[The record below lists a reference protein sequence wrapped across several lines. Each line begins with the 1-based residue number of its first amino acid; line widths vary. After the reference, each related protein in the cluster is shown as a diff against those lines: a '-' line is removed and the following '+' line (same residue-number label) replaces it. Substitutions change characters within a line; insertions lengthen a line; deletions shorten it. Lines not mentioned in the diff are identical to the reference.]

1 MGDLTTQR
9 LRSPD
14 KKLPVLLTY
23 RLLQRGEEV
32 VGIRRDGLKCPE
44 HQSSFLEKMGDIS
57 LGVVRITV
65 GQIGSQSRCYCG
77 RWQSLAWPAQ

>member
-1 MGDLTTQR
+1 MERETRECELVRGELVGDLTTQR

-32 VGIRRDGLKCPE
+32 VG
-44 HQSSFLEKMGDIS
+44 FLS
-57 LGVVRITV
+57 
-65 GQIGSQSRCYCG
+65 
-77 RWQSLAWPAQ
+77 